1 MCSDLYAIADVIG
14 GFCVLMNRQM
24 CAGMAE
30 NALFVILR

>member
-1 MCSDLYAIADVIG
+1 MCSGLYALADVVG
-14 GFCVLMNRQM
+14 GICVLMNRQM